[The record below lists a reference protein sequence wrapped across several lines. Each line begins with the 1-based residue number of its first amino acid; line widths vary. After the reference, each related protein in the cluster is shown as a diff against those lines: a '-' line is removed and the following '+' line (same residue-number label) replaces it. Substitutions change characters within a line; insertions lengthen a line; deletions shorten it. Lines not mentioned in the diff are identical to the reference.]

1 MIISQVS
8 YRTNGP
14 LVVCW
19 HTRVQLLLQIFS
31 DAVRL
36 PGDLQFQGNI
46 IIVSV
51 SPQFLFTMVFIIV
64 YLHVRYDSLTIGVFS
79 RRGPCVVTVVGQ
91 SIRHVWKTP

>member
-46 IIVSV
+46 IE
-51 SPQFLFTMVFIIV
+51 PRREKTGLRGF
-64 YLHVRYDSLTIGVFS
+64 RPGLTQTGLYKL
-79 RRGPCVVTVVGQ
+79 R
-91 SIRHVWKTP
+91 KELEA